1 LSVERA
7 LDEMFNME
15 DSTDSATDE
24 KGVNA
29 RIILL
34 ADNEMLT
41 VGPT

>member
-1 LSVERA
+1 
-7 LDEMFNME
+7 MFNME